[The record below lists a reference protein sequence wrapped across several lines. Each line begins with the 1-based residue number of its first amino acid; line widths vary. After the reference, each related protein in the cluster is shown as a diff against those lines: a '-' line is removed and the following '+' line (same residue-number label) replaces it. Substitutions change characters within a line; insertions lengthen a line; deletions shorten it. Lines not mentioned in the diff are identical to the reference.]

1 MNCENCLAQIDEYLD
16 GRLSSPDCAVM
27 KEHLENCLPCARLSA
42 DLSAILDCCAET
54 REYLESPP
62 NPQALWL
69 RISNIVECEQSVLA
83 VAQAKTNV
91 AVATVAAASQASLW
105 TRNWQLSMQQMVS
118 GVIGIAVITSLLT
131 IISVQNAFQSK
142 ADPSSKQSG
151 LFSSFLGDG
160 NQSAPIQ
167 ISSENRVKQQEM
179 AIEYWNQRVESRKN
193 QWNRHLRDAF
203 DRNLHEIDAV
213 VADYR
218 QQLQIN
224 PEDKISEEM
233 LDSALN
239 DKTALLREFSEL

>member
-1 MNCENCLAQIDEYLD
+1 MNCEKCLAHLDEYLD
-16 GRLSSPDCAVM
+16 GTLNSTDCAAV
-27 KEHLENCLPCARLSA
+27 KEHLENCLPCAGLSA
-42 DLSAILDCCAET
+42 DLSAILDCCTDT

-69 RISNIVECEQSVLA
+69 RISNIVECEQGVLVAAQAKSNLA
-83 VAQAKTNV
+83 VA
-91 AVATVAAASQASLW
+91 ASAPPASLW
-105 TRNWQLSMQQMVS
+105 TRSWQLSMQQMVS
-118 GVIGIAVITSLLT
+118 AMLGVAVVTSLLT
-131 IISVQNAFQSK
+131 FISVHNALQSQTTPT
-142 ADPSSKQSG
+142 AKQSG
-151 LFSSFLGDG
+151 LLSSIFGEDSQTPPAQAVAG
-160 NQSAPIQ
+160 ES
-167 ISSENRVKQQEM
+167 RVERQEM
-179 AIEYWNQRVESRKN
+179 AIEYWNQRVEARKS

>member
-1 MNCENCLAQIDEYLD
+1 MNCEKCLAQLDEYLD
-16 GRLSSPDCAVM
+16 GTLGSTDCAAI
-27 KEHLENCLPCARLSA
+27 KEHLENCLPCAGLSA
-42 DLSAILDCCAET
+42 DLSLILDCCGDT
-54 REYLESPP
+54 REHLESPP

-69 RISNIVECEQSVLA
+69 RISNIVECEQNVLA
-83 VAQAKTNV
+83 AAQAKTNV
-91 AVATVAAASQASLW
+91 AVAAAAASPASLW
-105 TRNWQLSMQQMVS
+105 NRSWQLSMQQMVS
-118 GVIGIAVITSLLT
+118 AVLGVAVITSLLT
-131 IISVQNAFQSK
+131 VISVQNTLQSQ
-142 ADPSSKQSG
+142 ATARESG
-151 LFSSFLGDG
+151 LFSSLFGG
-160 NQSAPIQ
+160 ENQKQSVQPAG
-167 ISSENRVKQQEM
+167 ENRLKQQEM
-179 AIEYWNQRVESRKN
+179 AIEYWNQRVEARKN

>member
-1 MNCENCLAQIDEYLD
+1 MNCEKCLAQIDEYLD
-16 GRLSSPDCAVM
+16 GKLTSTDCAAV
-27 KEHLENCLPCARLSA
+27 KEHLENCLSCARLSD
-42 DLSAILDCCAET
+42 DLGAILDCCADT

-69 RISNIVECEQSVLA
+69 RISNIVECEQSILA
-83 VAQAKTNV
+83 AAHAKTNV
-91 AVATVAAASQASLW
+91 AVAATKASVW

-118 GVIGIAVITSLLT
+118 AVIGVAVITSLLT
-131 IISVQNAFQSK
+131 IISVQNSLQLQANS
-142 ADPSSKQSG
+142 SSKQSIW
-151 LFSSFLGDG
+151 SSSLLGDK
-160 NQSAPIQ
+160 NQPTATRIT
-167 ISSENRVKQQEM
+167 SENRVQQQEM
-179 AIEYWNQRVESRKN
+179 TIEYWNQRVESRKN

-239 DKTALLREFSEL
+239 DKAALLREFSEL

>member
-1 MNCENCLAQIDEYLD
+1 MNCENCLAQLDEYLD
-16 GRLSSPDCAVM
+16 GILNSTDCAAV
-27 KEHLENCLPCARLSA
+27 KEHLENCLPCAGLSA
-42 DLSAILDCCAET
+42 DLSAILDCCTDT

-69 RISNIVECEQSVLA
+69 RISNIVECEQNVLA
-83 VAQAKTNV
+83 AAQAKSNV
-91 AVATVAAASQASLW
+91 AVAAAVSQASLW
-105 TRNWQLSMQQMVS
+105 NRSWQLSMQQMVS
-118 GVIGIAVITSLLT
+118 AVLGVAVVTSLLT
-131 IISVQNAFQSK
+131 FISVQNTLQSQTTPT
-142 ADPSSKQSG
+142 AKQSG
-151 LFSSFLGDG
+151 MLSSIFGGD
-160 NQSAPIQ
+160 NQTTPIQ
-167 ISSENRVKQQEM
+167 ATGESRVEQQEM
-179 AIEYWNQRVESRKN
+179 AIEYWNQRVEARKN

>member
-16 GRLSSPDCAVM
+16 GKLTSPDCADV

-42 DLSAILDCCAET
+42 ELSAILDCCVET

-91 AVATVAAASQASLW
+91 SVTTAASQSSLW

-118 GVIGIAVITSLLT
+118 GVLGIAVITSLLT

-142 ADPSSKQSG
+142 ANPSSKQSG
-151 LFSSFLGDG
+151 LLSSLLGDG
-160 NQSAPIQ
+160 NQIAPIQ
-167 ISSENRVKQQEM
+167 INNENRVRQQEI

-224 PEDKISEEM
+224 PDDKISEEM

-239 DKTALLREFSEL
+239 DKTALLRDFSEL